1 MKFAAIIPARKNSKG
16 LTNKNYKLFN
26 KKPLI
31 YWTIKSAIQSKC
43 FEKIIVSTDSTKIQ
57 KISQKMGVECPVLRP
72 KKLSGDKINVHKVVK
87 YVMNFYK
94 KKDSSF
100 QPDAIVLLQP
110 TSPLREYSDIRKCC
124 KIFNKSKPDSL
135 VSVLKVPHNF
145 NPKNLYSLKNNFL
158 ISLSKKKKLLQR
170 QQQNLF
176 YARNGASIYI
186 TKSIKLNKYIL
197 GGKIKGYLM
206 NNLKSI
212 DINDKNDFSLAEIAQ
227 NKFRYNTIK

>member
-1 MKFAAIIPARKNSKG
+1 MKFVAIIPARKNSKG

-57 KISQKMGVECPVLRP
+57 KISQNMGVECSVLRP
-72 KKLSGDKINVHKVVK
+72 KELSGDKINVHKVVIH
-87 YVMNFYK
+87 VMNFYK
-94 KKDSSF
+94 KEINY
-100 QPDAIVLLQP
+100 QPDAVVLLQP
-110 TSPLREYSDIRKCC
+110 TSPLREHSDIRNCC
-124 KIFNKSKPDSL
+124 KIFSKFKPDSL

-145 NPKNLYSLKNNFL
+145 NPKNLYSLKNNYL
-158 ISLSKKKKLLQR
+158 ISKQKKKKLLPR
-170 QQQNLF
+170 QQQKLF

-186 TKSIKLNKYIL
+186 TKSAKVKKYIL

-212 DINDKNDFSLAEIAQ
+212 DINDRKDFSLAEIVQ
-227 NKFRYNTIK
+227 NKFKYNSIK